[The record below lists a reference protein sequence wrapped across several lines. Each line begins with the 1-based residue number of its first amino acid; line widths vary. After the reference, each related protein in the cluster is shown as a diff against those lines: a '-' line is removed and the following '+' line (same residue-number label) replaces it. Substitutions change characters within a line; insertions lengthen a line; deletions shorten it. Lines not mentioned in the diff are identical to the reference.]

1 MEELKKKNA
10 VEADKEIVF
19 SKAIKAGKR
28 IYYLDVKKNRKEEM
42 FLTITESKKV
52 VSGESDDPQVCY
64 EKHKIFLYK
73 EDFEKFIQGLN
84 EAVGF
89 IAQKQGTLDTKAG
102 AAGVEDSEK
111 GEAIHEEIKI
121 DIDFWIGRFG
131 Y

>member
-89 IAQKQGTLDTKAG
+89 IAQKQGTSDTKVG
-102 AAGVEDSEK
+102 SAGVEDSEK
-111 GEAIHEEIKI
+111 REAIHEEIRI
-121 DIDFWIGRFG
+121 DIDF
-131 Y
+131 

>member
-1 MEELKKKNA
+1 MEELRKKNA

-52 VSGESDDPQVCY
+52 VSGESDDLQVCY

-73 EDFEKFIQGLN
+73 EDFDKFIQGLN

-89 IAQKQGTLDTKAG
+89 IAQKQGTSDTKAG
-102 AAGVEDSEK
+102 SAGVEDSEK

-121 DIDFWIGRFG
+121 DIDF
-131 Y
+131 